1 MSKVTPK
8 IKSIAFDNLLITA
21 NKVGSTSILDKS
33 GKKTVHACE
42 VQEVVMKG
50 PFTKVEG
57 GLDVEVGDKVVIDSS
72 KNVVKTTV
80 FIDKV
85 TGDYIYFD
93 PGKPEPKEEDVDVYI
108 LLSNRA
114 VTMVLK

>member
-21 NKVGSTSILDKS
+21 TKVGSSSILDKS
-33 GKKTVHACE
+33 GKKTTHASE

-57 GLDVEVGDKVVIDSS
+57 GLDVEVGDRVVIDSN
-72 KNVVKTTV
+72 KNIVKTVV
-80 FIDKV
+80 FIDKA
-85 TGDYIYFD
+85 TGEYIYFD
-93 PGKPEPKEEDVDVYI
+93 PSKPEPKEEDVDVYM

-114 VTMVLK
+114 VVMVLK